1 MKFWRTQEKL
11 PWLFRLLM
19 KITKQIP
26 STNTYILI
34 VFIDILRKKKKSP
47 NSKGFF
53 PLKFW
58 NVQSEPKKT
67 LRMRRSEKDSLS
79 KLWHT
84 NVPSLFTISFFPL
97 YKSPFYQW
105 LPKSCKISY
114 LLKLPKLKRIP
125 GSSPH

>member
-11 PWLFRLLM
+11 PWLFQLLM
-19 KITKQIP
+19 KITKQFP

-58 NVQSEPKKT
+58 NVQSEPKKP